1 MAETFHA
8 PAGVIYVAFGDN
20 AIKAMTSS
28 VMSLRLLC
36 PELPIVVIGKEPL
49 WVTTHQE
56 SMYWDGENPYRP
68 TNPNQFHFLAGRV
81 KPFLYGISPFD
92 KTLYVDADTEFQSS
106 PMPGFDLLNRY
117 DFMVAKHSSHNIGM
131 LGEHPSPER
140 LETMKELG
148 GCGDIPYPNSGVLFW
163 KKCPASELLFQSWHT
178 EWMRFQ
184 GWDEQLALMRAT
196 YKHPIRWLLLPEAWN
211 GENRKEGSIIFH
223 DFHGTHIARSNAG

>member
-1 MAETFHA
+1 MDKTS
-8 PAGVIYVAFGDN
+8 GVIYVVFGEN
-20 AIKAMTSS
+20 AYKAVDISATS
-28 VMSLRLLC
+28 LHAIC
-36 PELPIVVIGKEPL
+36 PELPILIVGDYVRGSYPNFIP
-49 WVTTHQE
+49 
-56 SMYWDGENPYRP
+56 WDGENPYRP

-81 KPFLYGISPFD
+81 KPFLYDISPWD

-106 PMPGFDLLNRY
+106 PLDGFDLLNRY

-131 LGEHPSPER
+131 LGDHPSPER

-163 KKCPASELLFQSWHT
+163 KKCPASELLFQSWHE

-184 GWDEQLALMRAT
+184 GWDEQLALMRAVF
-196 YKHPIRWLLLPEAWN
+196 KHPIRWLLLPEAWN

-223 DFHGTHIARSNAG
+223 DFHGTHIARSNAV